1 MGTSYQKGW
10 VSLRGKKWYGYF
22 RRTVLDPETNQPKTV
37 SSPVALGLK
46 SEMTKSRAREKL
58 AQEITRL
65 SGQITEDGS
74 VKNGTVTFESV
85 NGLLDLAVH
94 VISCVQYAL
103 TPVPLFVS
111 VSEFDRFALACRC
124 AGGNFRRG
132 LHAVGQCCGDGQ
144 GGISSGVE
152 DFECF
157 KFHDFR
163 HDDYLFSATGPLVL
177 KNSMICC

>member
-46 SEMTKSRAREKL
+46 SELTKSQAREKL

-74 VKNGTVTFESV
+74 VKNGTITSD
-85 NGLLDLAVH
+85 GLPE
-94 VISCVQYAL
+94 
-103 TPVPLFVS
+103 T
-111 VSEFDRFALACRC
+111 
-124 AGGNFRRG
+124 
-132 LHAVGQCCGDGQ
+132 
-144 GGISSGVE
+144 
-152 DFECF
+152 
-157 KFHDFR
+157 
-163 HDDYLFSATGPLVL
+163 ATCL
-177 KNSMICC
+177 